1 MATAVVQYTA
11 AALTDRGRKRSS
23 NEDAFGYSI
32 EDGVYLVC
40 DGMGG
45 AAAGEVASSLAIEE
59 VLRLIAL
66 RRKEQA
72 HEERAHEKSSEQAST
87 EALAADSTH
96 SANQLIHERSL
107 RNTRLRGMGTT
118 LVGILTSNRE
128 TSDRES
134 SSREACIFHVGDSR
148 CYRLRAGHIERCT
161 HDHSLVEEEI
171 RRGRMTAAEAARS
184 PMRNVITR
192 ALGTQSSVEPEITTT
207 PVEPG
212 DLFLLCSDGLSREL
226 SDQRIE
232 SLLSE
237 GLTASVSL
245 DDLCTTLIQA
255 ANKAGGNDNITCIL
269 LQAS

>member
-1 MATAVVQYTA
+1 
-11 AALTDRGRKRSS
+11 
-23 NEDAFGYSI
+23 
-32 EDGVYLVC
+32 
-40 DGMGG
+40 
-45 AAAGEVASSLAIEE
+45 
-59 VLRLIAL
+59 
-66 RRKEQA
+66 
-72 HEERAHEKSSEQAST
+72 
-87 EALAADSTH
+87 
-96 SANQLIHERSL
+96 
-107 RNTRLRGMGTT
+107 
-118 LVGILTSNRE
+118 
-128 TSDRES
+128 
-134 SSREACIFHVGDSR
+134 
-148 CYRLRAGHIERCT
+148 
-161 HDHSLVEEEI
+161 
-171 RRGRMTAAEAARS
+171 MTAAEAARS